1 MPDQMTIG
9 IVDIVGD
16 GICVS
21 SDDGEKIFKA
31 VLSVLKQGNNVVIS
45 FAGVED
51 LTTVFLNAA
60 IGQLY
65 GQFSE
70 EEIRA
75 RLSVIDASNQDLETL
90 KHSIDRAKEYFKDA
104 DRFIS
109 SANGVLGVD
118 DDNNS

>member
-1 MPDQMTIG
+1 MSEQITIG
-9 IVDIVGD
+9 IVNIVGD

-21 SDDGEKIFKA
+21 SDDGEKVYET
-31 VLSVLKQGNNVVIS
+31 VLSILKLGNGVLIS

-75 RLSVIDASNQDLETL
+75 RLSVIDASSQDLETL
-90 KHSIDRAKEYFKDA
+90 KHCIDRAKEYFKDA
-104 DRFIS
+104 DRFVS
-109 SANGVLGVD
+109 SANKVLGVD